1 MKFRIFAASV
11 LLVAG
16 SISSAALAQDLRFG
30 SGQQG
35 SQNYG
40 VNAALAQ
47 VIGAN
52 TDLNV
57 TVQSFGGATAFV
69 PLINAGELDIAAL
82 VTPDAGDAIRGNGPF
97 KGMAQDNIALVAALL
112 PSPVGLMVRADSG
125 IESISDLKGKR
136 MAWGV
141 PAQASL
147 LPYFEGALANGGLTP
162 DDVTTVP
169 VSSVRTGVQAL
180 VNGDVDATLF
190 ALRAGAVV
198 EADSALGGIAWL
210 PFDDSPEA
218 VERMNAVAPEAYIYD
233 VAADAGVVGAPGPFK
248 TMAYDY
254 VLVARKDLDP
264 EVVSKIATMIK
275 TDTAAIAASNP
286 ILGAMSQASVSRVY
300 TKLPYHDGAQV
311 SETE

>member
-1 MKFRIFAASV
+1 MKFRTFAAGV
-11 LLVAG
+11 LLAACSFG
-16 SISSAALAQDLRFG
+16 SAALAQDLRFG

-47 VIGAN
+47 AIGTN
-52 TDLNV
+52 TDMDV

-125 IESISDLKGKR
+125 IETIADLKGKR

-169 VSSVRTGVQAL
+169 VSSVRTGVEAL

-233 VAADAGVVGAPGPFK
+233 VAADAGVVGAPDAFK

-264 EVVSKIATMIK
+264 AVVSEIAEMIN
-275 TDTAAIAASNP
+275 TDPAALAASNP
-286 ILGAMSQASVSRVY
+286 ILGAMSQESVSRVY
-300 TKLPYHDGAQV
+300 TKLPYHEGAQL
-311 SETE
+311 SDTE